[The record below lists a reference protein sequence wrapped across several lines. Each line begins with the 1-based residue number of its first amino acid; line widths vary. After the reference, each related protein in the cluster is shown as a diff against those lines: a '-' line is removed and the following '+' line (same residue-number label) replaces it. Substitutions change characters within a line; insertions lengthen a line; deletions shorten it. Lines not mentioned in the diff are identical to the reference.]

1 MLPPDEARAYFGS
14 QGDCDVAEDLSKLT
28 PYHAYWKYYRAR
40 LMTGNSYLWEPRRS
54 AVVVGGGGGGGKAR
68 GMTRTTTCNPLWQR
82 R

>member
-1 MLPPDEARAYFGS
+1 MLAPDEARAYFGP

-54 AVVVGGGGGGGKAR
+54 AVVVRGGWRGKRDAI
-68 GMTRTTTCNPLWQR
+68 NLDHHL
-82 R
+82 